1 MGLELD
7 RVDQEAGAHTSEPNA
22 DLSAADEEESC
33 MRTLSSDQCHQTQA
47 SSGGA
52 VCSYGQ
58 LCSCEIPAP
67 GERAPRPGD
76 TVARALPPDVEARLS
91 DDAYVFQQYRKKRIT
106 AAQLALA
113 MASRHG
119 DEPAAA
125 AGLAIKVPPSRSPE
139 ACFLDL
145 VEGKPYPD
153 CLMGV
158 CGKHGSYV
166 VTMANNFEK
175 RDREQSDLASVEVD
189 RSIAGS
195 QVTDDPPPPHTC
207 NAESYRTGSRVA
219 LRQPLQA
226 HVCVPDA
233 GKEEKGACKQQ

>member
-1 MGLELD
+1 
-7 RVDQEAGAHTSEPNA
+7 
-22 DLSAADEEESC
+22 
-33 MRTLSSDQCHQTQA
+33 
-47 SSGGA
+47 
-52 VCSYGQ
+52 
-58 LCSCEIPAP
+58 
-67 GERAPRPGD
+67 
-76 TVARALPPDVEARLS
+76 
-91 DDAYVFQQYRKKRIT
+91 
-106 AAQLALA
+106 
-113 MASRHG
+113 
-119 DEPAAA
+119 
-125 AGLAIKVPPSRSPE
+125 
-139 ACFLDL
+139 
-145 VEGKPYPD
+145 
-153 CLMGV
+153 MGV

-175 RDREQSDLASVEVD
+175 REQSDLASVEVD

>member
-1 MGLELD
+1 MIKHAGGTAPMGLELD

-33 MRTLSSDQCHQTQA
+33 MRTLSWDHDQFRQTQA
-47 SSGGA
+47 SSGG
-52 VCSYGQ
+52 
-58 LCSCEIPAP
+58 EIPAP

-76 TVARALPPDVEARLS
+76 TVALPPDVEARLS

-125 AGLAIKVPPSRSPE
+125 AGLAIKVPSSRSPE
-139 ACFLDL
+139 ACFL
-145 VEGKPYPD
+145 VEGKPCPD

-207 NAESYRTGSRVA
+207 DAESYRTGSRVA